1 MAAVSTIFSAL
12 GDATRLQIIEM
23 LMRRAMPA
31 GEVASAFDS
40 MSRPAVVKHLNILRA
55 AGLIETK
62 QKGRERINSISEAG
76 LAAAAKWFNGQ
87 GMVAETASTD
97 ETARRVH
104 FNNQLMSDKPS
115 KLLTARKYSSS

>member
-1 MAAVSTIFSAL
+1 MAVSDKFSAL

-23 LMRRAMPA
+23 LMQRAMPA
-31 GEVASAFDS
+31 GEVASVFDS

-62 QKGRERINSISEAG
+62 QSGRERINSISEAG
-76 LAAAAKWFNGQ
+76 LAAAAKWFSGR
-87 GMVAETASTD
+87 GMAADVAPSQDSE
-97 ETARRVH
+97 RRVH

-115 KLLTARKYSSS
+115 KLLTARK